1 MRKIKQGKCDYDYVE
16 LMACPSG
23 CINGGGQIK
32 LNQYQEV
39 HGNETVKINQDLVKI
54 VGEIYHDLEKDGLDL
69 DLELIQKLTADVQ
82 EICR

>member
-32 LNQYQEV
+32 LNQYQEA